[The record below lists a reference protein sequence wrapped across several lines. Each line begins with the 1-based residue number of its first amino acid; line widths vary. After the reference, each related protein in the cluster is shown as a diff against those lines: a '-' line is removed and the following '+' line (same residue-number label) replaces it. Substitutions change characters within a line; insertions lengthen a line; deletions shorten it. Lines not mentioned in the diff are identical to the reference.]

1 MSPHLAGNCFLWALG
16 SRQRGHVV
24 TIDVSSELGARI
36 NELLRDELVI
46 LAEAEDGSSVPHA
59 TRPLSDAERA
69 SGVQFGELQAVQ
81 DAYLEAITPV
91 ILVLMGAAADAVTRE
106 AARVA
111 MSATMLRVLD
121 EWRTM
126 PPRALQEA
134 LEVAV
139 GRVDEALTVAYRE
152 SGMQVVAEAS
162 RQGVRI
168 AAATEAPVWTQAQA
182 RIVASNATERVLDA
196 AKTVYEQPRATITL
210 PTVEEV
216 QESVTGLS
224 DKGPIDK
231 ARQAGN
237 AVVNEGRF
245 DTVAQAARQPAWIY
259 SSEVMDGVRTC
270 GPCQAIDGKEW
281 RTIAEAREW
290 YNPTMR
296 DCLGQSRCRGTLVF
310 VYVDDDAEAE
320 WDAS

>member
-1 MSPHLAGNCFLWALG
+1 MVA
-16 SRQRGHVV
+16 
-24 TIDVSSELGARI
+24 IDVGSELDARI
-36 NELLRDELVI
+36 SELLNDELLI
-46 LAEAEDGSSVPHA
+46 LAEASTGESVEHA
-59 TRPLSDAERA
+59 VRPLSEAERA
-69 SGVQFGELQAVQ
+69 SGVRFGEVQAVQ
-81 DAYLEAITPV
+81 DAYLEAVTPV

-106 AARVA
+106 AARAA

-121 EWRTM
+121 EWRTV

-134 LEVAV
+134 MEAAV

-152 SGMQVVAEAS
+152 SAALVVREAAS
-162 RQGVRI
+162 QGVRI

-216 QESVTGLS
+216 RDVVTGVS

-231 ARQAGN
+231 ARQASN

-259 SSEVMDGVRTC
+259 SSEVMDGARTC
-270 GPCQAIDGKEW
+270 SPCQAIDGKEW
-281 RTIAEAREW
+281 KTIAEAREW

-310 VYVDDDAEAE
+310 VWED
-320 WDAS
+320 

>member
-1 MSPHLAGNCFLWALG
+1 M
-16 SRQRGHVV
+16 
-24 TIDVSSELGARI
+24 TIDVSSELDARI
-36 NELLRDELVI
+36 NELLNDELLI
-46 LAEAEDGSSVPHA
+46 LAEASTGESVEHA
-59 TRPLSDAERA
+59 VRPLSEAERA
-69 SGVQFGELQAVQ
+69 SGVRFGDLQAVQ

-91 ILVLMGAAADAVTRE
+91 ILVLMGAAADAVTAE
-106 AARVA
+106 SARAA

-121 EWRTM
+121 EWRTT

-134 LEVAV
+134 MEAAV

-152 SGMQVVAEAS
+152 SAQLLVKEAAS
-162 RQGVRI
+162 QGVRV
-168 AAATEAPVWTQAQA
+168 AAATEAPAWTQAQA
-182 RIVASNATERVLDA
+182 RIVASNATEKILDA

-216 QESVTGLS
+216 QEAVTGVS

-259 SSEVMDGVRTC
+259 SSEVMDGARTC
-270 GPCQAIDGKEW
+270 SPCQAIDGKEW

-296 DCLGQSRCRGTLVF
+296 DCLGQSRCRGTLV
-310 VYVDDDAEAE
+310 YVWGD
-320 WDAS
+320 

>member
-1 MSPHLAGNCFLWALG
+1 MTTVE
-16 SRQRGHVV
+16 R
-24 TIDVSSELGARI
+24 ELDARI
-36 NELLRDELVI
+36 NELLNDELLI
-46 LAEAEDGSSVPHA
+46 LAEASTGESVEHA
-59 TRPLSDAERA
+59 VRPLSEAERA
-69 SGVQFGELQAVQ
+69 SGVRFGDIQAVQ
-81 DAYLEAITPV
+81 DAYLEAVTPV
-91 ILVLMGAAADAVTRE
+91 ILVLMGVAADAVTAE

-121 EWRTM
+121 EWRTT

-134 LEVAV
+134 LEVATA
-139 GRVDEALTVAYRE
+139 RVDEALTVAYRE
-152 SGMQVVAEAS
+152 SAALVVREAAS
-162 RQGVRI
+162 QGVRI
-168 AAATEAPVWTQAQA
+168 AAATEAPAWTQAQA
-182 RIVASNATERVLDA
+182 RIVASNATEKILDA

-216 QESVTGLS
+216 QEAVTGVS

-245 DTVAQAARQPAWIY
+245 DTVVQAARQPAWIY
-259 SSEVMDGVRTC
+259 SSEVMDGARTC
-270 GPCQAIDGKEW
+270 GPCQAIDGEEW

-310 VYVDDDAEAE
+310 VWED
-320 WDAS
+320 

>member
-1 MSPHLAGNCFLWALG
+1 MTT
-16 SRQRGHVV
+16 V
-24 TIDVSSELGARI
+24 TRELNARI
-36 NELLRDELVI
+36 NELLNDELLI
-46 LAEAEDGSSVPHA
+46 LAEASTGESVEHA
-59 TRPLSDAERA
+59 VRPLSEAERA
-69 SGVQFGELQAVQ
+69 SGVRFGEVQAVQ
-81 DAYLEAITPV
+81 DAYLEAVTPV
-91 ILVLMGAAADAVTRE
+91 ILVLMGAAADAVTAE
-106 AARVA
+106 VARAA

-121 EWRTM
+121 EWRTT

-134 LEVAV
+134 MEVAIT
-139 GRVDEALTVAYRE
+139 RVDEALTVAYRE
-152 SGMQVVAEAS
+152 SAQLVVKEAAS
-162 RQGVRI
+162 QGVRV
-168 AAATEAPVWTQAQA
+168 AAATEAPAWTQAQA
-182 RIVASNATERVLDA
+182 RIVASNAAEKILDA

-216 QESVTGLS
+216 QEAVTGVS

-259 SSEVMDGVRTC
+259 SSEVMDGARTC
-270 GPCQAIDGKEW
+270 SPCQAIDGKEW

-296 DCLGQSRCRGTLVF
+296 DCLGQSRCRGTLV
-310 VYVDDDAEAE
+310 YVWGD
-320 WDAS
+320 

>member
-1 MSPHLAGNCFLWALG
+1 MVA
-16 SRQRGHVV
+16 
-24 TIDVSSELGARI
+24 IDIGSELDARI
-36 NELLRDELVI
+36 NELLNDELLI
-46 LAEAEDGSSVPHA
+46 LAEASTGESVEHA
-59 TRPLSDAERA
+59 VRPLSEAERA
-69 SGVQFGELQAVQ
+69 SGVRFGDLQAVQ
-81 DAYLEAITPV
+81 DAYLEAVTPV
-91 ILVLMGAAADAVTRE
+91 ILVLMGAAAEAVTRE
-106 AARVA
+106 AARAA

-121 EWRTM
+121 EWRTT

-152 SGMQVVAEAS
+152 SAQLVVKEAAS
-162 RQGVRI
+162 QGVRV

-182 RIVASNATERVLDA
+182 RIVASNATEKVLDA
-196 AKTVYEQPRATITL
+196 AKTVYEQPRAAITV

-216 QESVTGLS
+216 QEAVSGLS

-231 ARQAGN
+231 ARQASN

-245 DTVAQAARQPAWIY
+245 DTVAQAARQPDWIY
-259 SSEVMDGVRTC
+259 SSEVMDGARTC

-281 RTIAEAREW
+281 QTIAEAREW

-296 DCLGQSRCRGTLVF
+296 DCLGGSRCRGTLVM
-310 VYVDDDAEAE
+310 VWE
-320 WDAS
+320 S

>member
-1 MSPHLAGNCFLWALG
+1 M
-16 SRQRGHVV
+16 V
-24 TIDVSSELGARI
+24 TIDISSELNARI
-36 NELLRDELVI
+36 NELLNDELLI
-46 LAEAEDGSSVPHA
+46 LAEASTGESVEHA
-59 TRPLSDAERA
+59 VRPLSEAERA
-69 SGVQFGELQAVQ
+69 SGVRFGEIEGTQ
-81 DAYLEAITPV
+81 DAYLEAVVPV

-106 AARVA
+106 AARAA

-134 LEVAV
+134 MEVAV

-152 SGMQVVAEAS
+152 SAALVVKEAAS
-162 RQGVRI
+162 QGVRV

-182 RIVASNATERVLDA
+182 RIVASNATEKILDA
-196 AKTVYEQPRATITL
+196 AKTVYEQPRATITP

-216 QESVTGLS
+216 RDVVAGVS

-259 SSEVMDGVRTC
+259 SSEVMDGARTC

-281 RTIAEAREW
+281 KTIAEAREW

-296 DCLGQSRCRGTLVF
+296 DCLGQSRCRGSLVF
-310 VYVDDDAEAE
+310 VWGD
-320 WDAS
+320 